1 MPETSPN
8 DIVVEEE
15 LETEDVEVK
24 GTKNEEANNEDSEA
38 AESDGQHTTISHQS
52 DHLSANNKTVGLME
66 SGLTLQG

>member
-1 MPETSPN
+1 MTETSPN

-15 LETEDVEVK
+15 LDSEDV
-24 GTKNEEANNEDSEA
+24 
-38 AESDGQHTTISHQS
+38 DGQHTTISHQS